1 MVLKNKKVK
10 LQSYFIIFIVVAV
23 FFSCSQKQNTM
34 NPRDQIVDSDATDVE
49 KRMDTVTQEPVKT
62 SEELNT
68 TQVKEIT
75 SIEPKKDISGMKSGE
90 NKSEPEKNEI
100 KTVITGDKRPSSPL
114 PKAES
119 ISQEQLDKYKNN
131 KGSDMVKE
139 EPIIRTKANF
149 SLYNSLLQKYVSSTG
164 AVNYFELK
172 KEMKDLEEFISG
184 LSNDPVF
191 EKGSRNEKLAFWINV
206 YNANTLLM
214 VIQNYPLKSIR
225 DIYKGNPWDVK
236 WIQIGSRTYSLNQ
249 IENDIIRPEFKE
261 PRIHFVLNCAAKS
274 CPPLYNKVITKDNLE
289 SVLESTTKKFITG
302 SENKIGNNKLEISSI
317 FDWYRDDFGAVTSFI
332 STYSGVKISKDAKI
346 TYKKYDWSLNG
357 N

>member
-1 MVLKNKKVK
+1 MN
-10 LQSYFIIFIVVAV
+10 VAV
-23 FFSCSQKQNTM
+23 FLSCSQQQQNTSG
-34 NPRDQIVDSDATDVE
+34 NVIISDSDSTKVNSVQDSMTIKEDLSSEKIKQIQNTSVTSVE
-49 KRMDTVTQEPVKT
+49 TNKNISSTKPVKNRG
-62 SEELNT
+62 ELL
-68 TQVKEIT
+68 QKESNI
-75 SIEPKKDISGMKSGE
+75 G
-90 NKSEPEKNEI
+90 KSE
-100 KTVITGDKRPSSPL
+100 DKKPSLPL

-119 ISQEQLDKYKNN
+119 VSQDQLDKYKNN
-131 KGSDMVKE
+131 KGSDIVKE
-139 EPIIRTKANF
+139 EPVIKIKANY

-172 KEMKDLEEFISG
+172 KEMKGLEEFISG

-236 WIQIGSRTYSLNQ
+236 WIRIGNRTYSLNQ

-317 FDWYRDDFGAVTSFI
+317 FDWYRDDFGDITSFI

-346 TYKKYDWSLNG
+346 TYKKYDWRLNG
-357 N
+357 E